1 VRTFI
6 GDDGLKLFTY
16 KTMPRP
22 DPLNKLDT
30 EWMNAQEIDTIVM
43 EPSRKYE
50 SIGTGKIAR
59 VYLEILSCDDL
70 PNMEGAAGKF
80 GNKTDGVVQ
89 IVYEDCICKTE
100 VIDDKNNPRFL
111 PWTRRAFA
119 LHTNYPSSVINLGVF
134 DYDPGVA
141 LISHHTLVGRAS
153 VDVTNLRPGTEYIL
167 NYTLHKTSLVKN
179 KRKLNLGTIKI
190 RLRIEVDDPRAYLLA
205 SLQLPPSIY
214 VNSSSP
220 KDLECV
226 HQTCYGECN
235 LNRYSLDTIFE
246 LVDELSNHQLR
257 YRIIF
262 PLKVISTMNLILNP

>member
-80 GNKTDGVVQ
+80 GNKTDGFVQ
-89 IVYEDCICKTE
+89 IVYEDCICKVRNQRF
-100 VIDDKNNPRFL
+100 VIH
-111 PWTRRAFA
+111 A
-119 LHTNYPSSVINLGVF
+119 L
-134 DYDPGVA
+134 
-141 LISHHTLVGRAS
+141 
-153 VDVTNLRPGTEYIL
+153 
-167 NYTLHKTSLVKN
+167 
-179 KRKLNLGTIKI
+179 
-190 RLRIEVDDPRAYLLA
+190 
-205 SLQLPPSIY
+205 
-214 VNSSSP
+214 
-220 KDLECV
+220 C
-226 HQTCYGECN
+226 
-235 LNRYSLDTIFE
+235 IFF
-246 LVDELSNHQLR
+246 S
-257 YRIIF
+257 
-262 PLKVISTMNLILNP
+262 